1 MPVTIFTPSAAL
13 NSDDANA
20 STSFRVIVAL
30 VAGSNGPIRVTIRTG
45 ATTLSTS
52 HVAIGIWTGSGSNG
66 NTVVT
71 PAELLFG
78 GGSGFIGLA
87 PNTSITSDFLPNF
100 SCTASDKL
108 VVIVDVGAPGGN
120 KFSSGNINVDTWFLT
135 GGASWNQSAPTG
147 YTLLS
152 GIDYMVASVE
162 TSDAVVN
169 VVASGLGA
177 SEW

>member
-1 MPVTIFTPSAAL
+1 MPVTIFTPSVAL
-13 NSDDANA
+13 NSDDTNA

-30 VAGSNGPIRVTIRTG
+30 VAGSGGQIRVTIRTG
-45 ATTLSTS
+45 ITTLSTS
-52 HVAIGIWTGSGSNG
+52 HVSIGIWTGSGSNG
-66 NTVVT
+66 NTT
-71 PAELLFG
+71 AIPTELLFG
-78 GGSGFIGLA
+78 GTSGFIGLLA
-87 PNTSITSDFLPNF
+87 NTTITSDFANF
-100 SCTASDKL
+100 SCGASDKL

-120 KFSSGNINVDTWFLT
+120 KFSSGDTNADTWFLS

-162 TSDAVVN
+162 TND
-169 VVASGLGA
+169 SGTTLGLAA